1 MHKNPSPTLGLLPVL
16 ALSTAAGLAAPA
28 MAQNVLLDTIELQ
41 GQRGGAAANS
51 YAIPTSTSDKL
62 LTPLKDTPKTVK
74 VITRKEIAERGQTSL
89 SDILRAT
96 PGITLGT
103 GENGQSPGVNPT
115 IRGNSSSNDVM
126 VDGFRSGLRAEF
138 EAFNIE
144 SVEVS
149 KGPGGAAAGPGAT
162 GGTINLGSKKPII
175 GETFNDATLSLGS
188 GAFKRATVDMNHST
202 GDLGFR
208 LNAMVQDANSLNG
221 REGRTSDRFGIAPS
235 ISYKLNSSSTLT
247 AGLYYMRDKDLVDYG
262 VPLSTSATPLAFRR
276 GAGTPQDP
284 YLPVDVPTDA
294 FYGNQARDFNDAK
307 TTSAFLRFDHEFTP
321 SLRWSTQLRV
331 QDSDIEYYVSRPQSA
346 AGNPNAVT
354 LSGVGRDRQA
364 DDIAFNSQ
372 LTGETQIGGLTHRYA
387 LGIDVS
393 NSDVSSRTPSATGPA
408 LSTPYDRPDPLQAW
422 SGSYSY
428 GPATQSEYRTRAIY
442 LFDVVE
448 LAPKWEASFGLR
460 YDKFTSQST
469 DGTGLVNANN
479 SSFWNGS
486 IGVVHKYSDALNL
499 YASIGSSANPA
510 GEPSGQ
516 GGTAS
521 TTLDALDPE
530 RAYSYEI
537 GAKWSMFDDQL
548 QLSAALFETKKNNAR
563 QTNQFGETDNIGKTR
578 SRGFEF
584 DVAGQINSKWGISAG
599 YAYTDAKI
607 LDAGF
612 TGCPAACVPSA
623 SNNSRVAGVPLHAV
637 SLWSTYAV
645 DDKLTLGG
653 GAQFTGKRNLNAA
666 GTVALPNQVR
676 VDLMASYKVTDTATI
691 RFNANNIFDEQL
703 YSGNRGNGWANVEP
717 GRNFAISLNTSF

>member
-16 ALSTAAGLAAPA
+16 AFSTAAGLAAPA
-28 MAQNVLLDTIELQ
+28 MAQNILLDTIELQ

-51 YAIPTSTSDKL
+51 YTTPTSTSDKV

-144 SVEVS
+144 TVEVS

-162 GGTINLGSKKPII
+162 GGTINLGSKKPIF
-175 GETFNDATLSLGS
+175 GETFNDVTLSMGT

-208 LNAMVQDANSLNG
+208 LNAMLQDANSLNG
-221 REGRTSDRFGIAPS
+221 RKGRTSDRFGIAPS
-235 ISYKLNSSSTLT
+235 ISYKLNNSSTLT
-247 AGLYYMRDKDLVDYG
+247 AGLYYMRDKDLVDFG
-262 VPLSTSATPLAFRR
+262 VPLSTASTPLAFRR
-276 GAGTPQDP
+276 GAGTPQNP
-284 YLPVDVPTDA
+284 YLPADVPTDA
-294 FYGNQARDFNDAK
+294 FYGNQARDYNDAK
-307 TTSAFLRFDHEFTP
+307 TTSAFVRFDHEFSP

-331 QDSDIEYYVSRPQSA
+331 QNSDIDYYVSRPQSA
-346 AGNPNAVT
+346 AGNLTAVT
-354 LSGVGRDRQA
+354 LSGVGRDRHA

-372 LTGETQIGGLTHRYA
+372 LSGETQIGGLTHRYA
-387 LGIDVS
+387 LGIDLS
-393 NSDVSSRTPSATGPA
+393 NSDVSSRTPTATGPA
-408 LSTPYDRPDPLQAW
+408 LTTPYDRPDPLQPW

-428 GPATQSEYRTRAIY
+428 GLATESEYRNRAIY

-460 YDKFTSQST
+460 YDKFTSESLS
-469 DGTGLVNANN
+469 GTGVANANS

-486 IGVVHKYSDALNL
+486 IGIVHKYSDTLNL
-499 YASIGSSANPA
+499 YASVGSSANPA

-530 RAYSYEI
+530 RAYSYEL

-563 QTNQFGETDNIGKTR
+563 QTNQLGETDNIGKTR
-578 SRGFEF
+578 SRGFEV

-645 DDKLTLGG
+645 NDKLTLGG
-653 GAQFTGKRNLNAA
+653 GAQFTGKRSLNAA
-666 GTVALPNQVR
+666 GTVAMPNQVR
-676 VDLMASYKVTDTATI
+676 VDLMASYKVSDTATI
-691 RFNANNIFDEQL
+691 RFNANNVFDEQL